1 MFNSYSRSFPEF
13 HMESEFLNNIFLGNS
28 IRNYL
33 LVTSILLFGLLFKRI
48 FSRLLSRVLYKMFR
62 SIHAGADSNVFVGL
76 LLKPVELLILLVT
89 IYLAINQ
96 LDYPLNE
103 VIFRRTNIADKLSS
117 VYEIKL
123 IQVVDKVFLLL
134 FIISFFRILLRIID
148 FIAHIFLFKASL
160 TESKS
165 DDQMVPFIKEL
176 SKIVTIIFAV
186 FVVLG
191 SVFNLNVAT
200 IIAGLGIG
208 GIAVALAAQDTLQNL
223 LGSFTIFADKPF
235 VVGDTVRIDKYE
247 GTIEKV
253 GFRSSLLR
261 TTDKTLVVIPNK
273 KMVDSPLEN
282 LSLRNSHRMKFSIGL
297 KYDTPSEVMRKI
309 AAEIK
314 KFINSRP
321 LITDETAVTLDALG
335 ESALNIQVQYF
346 IKVLEGADYAQI
358 KEEINYQIIKI
369 VSDNGANF
377 ALPLKML
384 YPEFRDKG
392 LEETKG

>member
-1 MFNSYSRSFPEF
+1 
-13 HMESEFLNNIFLGNS
+13 METEFLNNIVLGNS
-28 IRNYL
+28 IRNYML
-33 LVTSILLFGLLFKRI
+33 FTGILLFGLLFKRL
-48 FSRLLSRVLYKMFR
+48 FSRILSRILYKLFKNV
-62 SIHAGADSNVFVGL
+62 HAGTDSNVFVGL
-76 LLKPVELLILLVT
+76 LLRPIELLILFIT

-103 VIFRRTNIADKLSS
+103 VIFRRTDTSEKEPVI
-117 VYEIKL
+117 YQIKL
-123 IQVVDKVFLLL
+123 IQVVDKLFLLL

-148 FIAHIFLFKASL
+148 FIAHIFLYKASL

-165 DDQMVPFIKEL
+165 DDQMVPFAKEL
-176 SKIVTIIFAV
+176 TKIITIIFAV

-235 VVGDTVRIDKYE
+235 VVGDIVRIDKYE

-253 GFRSSLLR
+253 GFRSTLLR
-261 TTDKTLVVIPNK
+261 TVDKTLVVIPNK

-282 LSLRNSHRMKFSIGL
+282 LSLRNSHRMKFNIGL
-297 KYDTPSEVMRKI
+297 KYDTPPNVMTKI
-309 AAEIK
+309 AGEIRQ
-314 KFINSRP
+314 FIDSFD
-321 LITDETAVTLDALG
+321 LVSDETIVTFDALG

-346 IKVLEGADYAQI
+346 IKVSEGADYGKI
-358 KEEINYQIIKI
+358 KEEINFQIMKI
-369 VSDNGANF
+369 VSDNGAKF
-377 ALPLKML
+377 ALPVQ
-384 YPEFRDKG
+384 
-392 LEETKG
+392 TVNVTN

>member
-1 MFNSYSRSFPEF
+1 
-13 HMESEFLNNIFLGNS
+13 METSFLNDIILGNS
-28 IRNYL
+28 VRNYL
-33 LVTSILLFGLLFKRI
+33 VFAGILLFGLLFKRV
-48 FSRLLSRVLYKMFR
+48 FSRLLSRLVYRMFK
-62 SIHAGADSNVFVGL
+62 SVHAGADLNVFVGL
-76 LLKPVELLILLVT
+76 LLRPIELLILFIT

-96 LDYPLNE
+96 LEYPLNE
-103 VIFRRTNIADKLSS
+103 VIFRRTSLAGKEPV

-123 IQVVDKVFLLL
+123 IQLIDKTFLLL

-148 FIAHIFLFKASL
+148 FIAHIFLYKASL
-160 TESKS
+160 TDSKS

-176 SKIVTIIFAV
+176 SKIITIIFSV
-186 FVVLG
+186 FVILG

-253 GFRSSLLR
+253 GFRSTLLR
-261 TTDKTLVVIPNK
+261 TIDKTLVVIPNK

-282 LSLRNSHRMKFSIGL
+282 LSLRNSHRMKFNIGL
-297 KYDTPSEVMRKI
+297 KYDTPADVMMKI
-309 AAEIK
+309 ADEIRQ
-314 KFINSRP
+314 FINSRP
-321 LITDETAVTLDALG
+321 LISAETVVTFDALA
-335 ESALNIQVQYF
+335 ESALSIQVQYF
-346 IKVLEGADYAQI
+346 IRNAEGADYAGI

-369 VSDNGANF
+369 VGDNGAKF
-377 ALPLKML
+377 ALPVQMILNEYRGEKSV
-384 YPEFRDKG
+384 E
-392 LEETKG
+392 